1 VGASPW
7 VPITIKDNIATLGLK
22 TTNSYPLTANYVPGF
37 DATVVARLRKA
48 GAIILGKTN
57 LPLLAMDTQTNSPIF
72 GLRIILGIYP
82 KLREG
87 APEAGLPQWPQ
98 G

>member
-1 VGASPW
+1 MRPLARGELWGPLHG
-7 VPITIKDNIATLGLK
+7 VPITIKDNIALLGLRQQ
-22 TTNSYPLTANYVPGF
+22 TAIHLLPNYVPGF

-72 GLRIILGIYP
+72 GVTN
-82 KLREG
+82 
-87 APEAGLPQWPQ
+87 
-98 G
+98 